1 MPQPVMEWESRL
13 GRRFR
18 LRDLYVLSMVVE
30 RGSMAK
36 AATLLRMSQ
45 PSISEAISKLEDTLR
60 VRLLDRGPRG
70 IEPTIY
76 ARALLKRGTVVF
88 DELREAI
95 KEVDFLTNPAM
106 GEVRVGCPE
115 TLAGVVSTMINR
127 VSRRHPQIAVHVV
140 PTEPAMM
147 QLGGLR
153 DRSVDLLLGRLIKP
167 LVDNDIEAERLF
179 DERYVVVAGS
189 KNRWAGRRGV
199 KLSDL
204 VNEPWVLLPQSHFV
218 MPPFIEA
225 FRAKGV
231 EAPRGSVT
239 TVSLHVRNHLLST
252 GRFIGIMPSSALRL
266 DGGRWG
272 IKELPI
278 DLAIE
283 VPPVA
288 ILTLKNRTLGPAA
301 QLFINHAKTIGAPQA
316 TVSAKHRAVRVAGR
330 K

>member
-1 MPQPVMEWESRL
+1 MPQPIMEWESRL

-18 LRDLYVLSMVVE
+18 LRDLYILSTVVQ
-30 RGSMAK
+30 RGSMAR
-36 AATLLRMSQ
+36 AASLLRMSQ
-45 PSISEAISKLEDTLR
+45 PSISEAIAKLEHTLR

-76 ARALLKRGTVVF
+76 ATALLKRGTVVF

-95 KEVDFLTNPAM
+95 KEVDFLADPAK

-115 TLAGVVSTMINR
+115 ALAGVVSSMIDR
-127 VSRRHPQIAVHVV
+127 MSKRHPKITVQVV

-153 DRSVDLLLGRLIKP
+153 DRSVDLLVGRLFRP
-167 LVDNDIEAERLF
+167 QVDNDIQTESLF
-179 DERYVVVAGS
+179 EERYVVVAGS
-189 KNRWAGRRGV
+189 KNLWTNRRKI
-199 KLSDL
+199 KLPEL
-204 VNEPWVLLPQSHFV
+204 VNEPWVLLPEGHFL
-218 MPPFIEA
+218 MPRFLEA

-231 EAPRGSVT
+231 DAPRATVT

-252 GRFIGIMPSSALRL
+252 GRFIGLMSGSALRL
-266 DGGRWG
+266 DGRRWG

-278 DLAIE
+278 DLTVE

-288 ILTLKNRTLGPAA
+288 ILTLKKRTLGPAA
-301 QLFINHAKTIGAPQA
+301 QLFIKYAKAMGN
-316 TVSAKHRAVRVAGR
+316 GDG
-330 K
+330 

>member
-1 MPQPVMEWESRL
+1 MPQPIMEWESRL

-18 LRDLYVLSMVVE
+18 LRDLYILSTVVQ
-30 RGSMAK
+30 RGSMAR
-36 AATLLRMSQ
+36 AASLLRMSQ
-45 PSISEAISKLEDTLR
+45 PSISEAIAKLEHTLR

-76 ARALLKRGTVVF
+76 ATALLKRGIVVF

-95 KEVDFLTNPAM
+95 KEVDFLADPAK

-115 TLAGVVSTMINR
+115 ALAGVVSSMIDR
-127 VSRRHPQIAVHVV
+127 MSKRHPKITVQVV

-153 DRSVDLLLGRLIKP
+153 DRSVDLLVGRLFRP
-167 LVDNDIEAERLF
+167 QVDNDIQTESLF
-179 DERYVVVAGS
+179 EERYVVVAGS
-189 KNRWAGRRGV
+189 KNLWTSRRKI
-199 KLSDL
+199 KLSEL
-204 VNEPWVLLPQSHFV
+204 VNEPWVLLPESHFL
-218 MPPFIEA
+218 MPRFLEA

-231 EAPRGSVT
+231 DAPRATVT

-252 GRFIGIMPSSALRL
+252 GRFIGLMSSSALRL
-266 DGGRWG
+266 DGRRWG

-278 DLAIE
+278 DLTVE

-288 ILTLKNRTLGPAA
+288 ILTLKKRTLGPAA
-301 QLFINHAKTIGAPQA
+301 QLFIKYAKAMGAA
-316 TVSAKHRAVRVAGR
+316 EDSSH
-330 K
+330 